1 MSNSNH
7 RLSLRRRMLLSLAA
21 PLSALVL
28 SLLVAA
34 VVLLI
39 SGSNPIPAYGRMFSF
54 GFELETLVDMLNRAT
69 PLYLS
74 AVAVA
79 IGFRM
84 NLFNIG
90 VEGQYILAAI
100 IAAQVA
106 AEVSLP
112 APLHLTVIIL
122 TAMAAGAAWALI
134 AGVLKVTRNVHEV
147 ISTIMLNAIAIKLVV
162 AMLFRRW
169 DVPDASLNQET
180 AEIAPSG
187 RMPNL
192 NSVAELVTR
201 DIGKGRQIWGFI
213 IVAVLV
219 GILYW
224 IYVARTRQGYDLRAS
239 GINPTAAEASG
250 VNPKRTVVLTM
261 AMSGA
266 VAGLVGLP
274 EILGRDYAYGLQ
286 FTQMLGFGG
295 IAVAL
300 LGQNH
305 PGGIALSALVFGFLD
320 SSAPILDASGYAP
333 QEIVEIM
340 KGVIIF
346 TAVITYVVTQRR
358 KRDEEAR
365 AAARAM
371 SSPEGEPDAFSKP
384 EKPEKPELPELP
396 ELPAADALAE
406 PASPPAPADTPLE
419 PGPKPKPTK
428 AERRRRR

>member
-1 MSNSNH
+1 MNNPKDY
-7 RLSLRRRMLLSLAA
+7 RLPLRKRMLLSLAA
-21 PLSALVL
+21 PISALVL

-34 VVLLI
+34 GVLLI
-39 SGSNPIPAYGRMFSF
+39 SGSNPIPAYGRMFRF

-90 VEGQYILAAI
+90 VEGQYIFAAI
-100 IAAQVA
+100 ISAQVA
-106 AEVSLP
+106 AEISLP
-112 APLHLTVIIL
+112 AGLHLTVIIL
-122 TAMAAGAAWALI
+122 TAMAAGAAWSLI
-134 AGVLKVTRNVHEV
+134 AGVLKVTRGVHEV

-162 AMLFRRW
+162 ALLFRRW

-180 AEIAPSG
+180 AEISASG

-192 NSVAELVTR
+192 NRIAELVTR
-201 DIGKGRQIWGFI
+201 DIGKGRQIWGFV

-219 GILYW
+219 GLLYW
-224 IYVARTRQGYDLRAS
+224 IYTARTRPGYDLRAS

-250 VNPKRTVVLTM
+250 VNPKRTIVLTM
-261 AMSGA
+261 IMSGA

-305 PGGIALSALVFGFLD
+305 PGGIAISALVFGFLD
-320 SSAPILDASGYAP
+320 SAAPILDVSGDAS

-346 TAVITYVVTQRR
+346 TAVITYVVAQRR

-365 AAARAM
+365 AAAAAM
-371 SSPEGEPDAFSKP
+371 GVSGDEPPTLSRPGLPDEPNAAPPASAAAPVDATPAEAKPAKATPSEAKP
-384 EKPEKPELPELP
+384 EE
-396 ELPAADALAE
+396 
-406 PASPPAPADTPLE
+406 T
-419 PGPKPKPTK
+419 
-428 AERRRRR
+428 ERGVSR